1 MSFSFRDLFNN
12 RQQED
17 EDDFSEL
24 SFLETRAE
32 EPNDFFIESEDK
44 VKMVSPFELVETS
57 ETHKAYI
64 DNQGISAVDSTNQAD
79 DGLSLTNDD
88 LHESIASGFLID
100 DPVDHKSETPNEID
114 KRKEIESSNKWFSPQ
129 RILRTRSKV
138 KSLEDLTPIPA
149 PQSSAR
155 SDFNAYENGQEL
167 VLNHL
172 PNAKRLLELV
182 NDIDGIQESIFLLK
196 NGESLIAS
204 NVETNKSYFTRD
216 LVDRIKSM
224 SLIMK
229 KKGDQLTNINCL
241 NNSLSFIHFSSAELV
256 LLASSEINISEI
268 KPKIMLL
275 FNEIASEGLFF

>member
-1 MSFSFRDLFNN
+1 M
-12 RQQED
+12 
-17 EDDFSEL
+17 
-24 SFLETRAE
+24 
-32 EPNDFFIESEDK
+32 
-44 VKMVSPFELVETS
+44 
-57 ETHKAYI
+57 
-64 DNQGISAVDSTNQAD
+64 
-79 DGLSLTNDD
+79 
-88 LHESIASGFLID
+88 
-100 DPVDHKSETPNEID
+100 
-114 KRKEIESSNKWFSPQ
+114 
-129 RILRTRSKV
+129 

-149 PQSSAR
+149 SQSSAR

-196 NGESLIAS
+196 NGESLVAS

>member
-17 EDDFSEL
+17 DDGFSEL
-24 SFLETRAE
+24 SFLETRSE
-32 EPNDFFIESEDK
+32 EPNDFFIESEDE

-57 ETHKAYI
+57 ETHKASVDDQDI
-64 DNQGISAVDSTNQAD
+64 FDVDSMNQVD
-79 DGLSLTNDD
+79 DGLSLNNED

-100 DPVDHKSETPNEID
+100 DPVEHKSEPLNQIN
-114 KRKEIESSNKWFSPQ
+114 KPKEIESSSKWFSPQ

-149 PQSSAR
+149 SQSSAR
-155 SDFNAYENGQEL
+155 SDFNSHEKGEEL
-167 VLNHL
+167 VLNNL
-172 PNAKRLLELV
+172 PKAKRLLELV

-224 SLIMK
+224 SLIME

-241 NNSLSFIHFSSAELV
+241 NNSLSFIHFSSVELV
-256 LLASSEINISEI
+256 LLASLEINVSEI

-275 FNEIASEGLFF
+275 FNEIASDSLFF

>member
-1 MSFSFRDLFNN
+1 MSFSFRDLFNS

-17 EDDFSEL
+17 DDGFSGL
-24 SFLETRAE
+24 SFLEARSE
-32 EPNDFFIESEDK
+32 EPNDFFIESEDE

-57 ETHKAYI
+57 ETHKASVDDQDI
-64 DNQGISAVDSTNQAD
+64 FDVDSMNQVD
-79 DGLSLTNDD
+79 DGLSLNNED

-100 DPVDHKSETPNEID
+100 DPVEHKSEPPNQIN
-114 KRKEIESSNKWFSPQ
+114 KPKEIESSSKWFSPQ

-149 PQSSAR
+149 SQSSAR
-155 SDFNAYENGQEL
+155 SEFNSYEKGEEL
-167 VLNHL
+167 VLNNL
-172 PNAKRLLELV
+172 PKAKRLLELV

-224 SLIMK
+224 SLIME

-256 LLASSEINISEI
+256 LLSSLEINVSEI

-275 FNEIASEGLFF
+275 FNEIASESLFF